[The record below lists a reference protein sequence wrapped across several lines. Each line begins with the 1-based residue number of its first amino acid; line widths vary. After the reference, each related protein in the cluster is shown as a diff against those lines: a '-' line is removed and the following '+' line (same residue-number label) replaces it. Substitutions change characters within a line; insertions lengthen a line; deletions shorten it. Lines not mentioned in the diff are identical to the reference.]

1 MSSIIARKEKEG
13 LIYTNITKEYKNL
26 LETIQKKRQELIQKF
41 MEKKEDSYIYP
52 DKELIVDFNKDYL
65 GDLIFIHELELRTL
79 IENALEKQTI
89 SNNIFT
95 EIPTSIKKQLNA
107 LNMIILRYKRCFDLF
122 FQAATYKRKFDWG
135 SSFIGINFWS
145 KPGSIDE
152 LIQKHNLPN
161 KNQLKT
167 LVENSLDTKICLDLI
182 LRINRFQGN
191 SAKLTDR
198 SEYTQYSPDEK
209 GIKMGSGY
217 FLNKEGKITNQAYPG
232 KNFVIIGLEV
242 TQIGSTTQQDITLNK
257 ESSSLRNMTPNL
269 LTGLINWCIDRN
281 PFGSS
286 ENYPRDNINWPL
298 VWEKED
304 NDIDPDLIRF
314 RFEEEKTGTYTTW
327 FSSGKIKTLS
337 NRSRS
342 VVDNTALTTKMGV
355 RVEAVKDTVLYPLS
369 RDVLLYPYRKL
380 TGKRGGRIGK
390 KKTQKKR

>member
-13 LIYTNITKEYKNL
+13 LIYTNITKEYKEL

-79 IENALEKQTI
+79 IENALEKQSF
-89 SNNIFT
+89 SNDIFS
-95 EIPTSIKKQLNA
+95 EIPTSIKKQYNT

-135 SSFIGINFWS
+135 SLFNFS
-145 KPGSIDE
+145 KQNSVE
-152 LIQKHNLPN
+152 SLIQKYNLPN

-191 SAKLTDR
+191 SAKLSDR

-209 GIKMGSGY
+209 GIKLGNGY

-242 TQIGSTTQQDITLNK
+242 SQIGSVEQQLNLTK
-257 ESSSLRNMTPNL
+257 EDASLKNMTRFV
-269 LTGLINWCIDRN
+269 DRLQY
-281 PFGSS
+281 GSND
-286 ENYPRDNINWPL
+286 NYPRDGINWPL

-304 NDIDPDLIRF
+304 NDIDPDLVHF
-314 RFEEEKTGTYTTW
+314 RFEEEKTGIYTTW

-390 KKTQKKR
+390 KTQKKR

>member
-13 LIYTNITKEYKNL
+13 FIYTNITKEYKEL

-79 IENALEKQTI
+79 IENALEKQDF
-89 SNNIFT
+89 SNVIFS
-95 EIPTSIKKQLNA
+95 EIPTSIKKQYNT

-122 FQAATYKRKFDWG
+122 FQATTYKRKFDWW
-135 SSFIGINFWS
+135 SLFNFS
-145 KPGSIDE
+145 KQNSVE
-152 LIQKHNLPN
+152 SLIQKYNLPN

-167 LVENSLDTKICLDLI
+167 LVENSLDTKLCLDLI

-232 KNFVIIGLEV
+232 KNFVIVGLEV
-242 TQIGSTTQQDITLNK
+242 SQIGSVEQKLDLTK
-257 ESSSLRNMTPNL
+257 ENVSLKNMTHFV
-269 LTGLINWCIDRN
+269 DR
-281 PFGSS
+281 FQYGSND
-286 ENYPRDNINWPL
+286 NYPRDGTNWPL

-327 FSSGKIKTLS
+327 FSSGKLKTLS

-342 VVDNTALTTKMGV
+342 VLDNTALTTKMGV
-355 RVEAVKDTVLYPLS
+355 RKQIVEDTVLYPLS

-390 KKTQKKR
+390 KTQKKR

>member
-13 LIYTNITKEYKNL
+13 FIYTNITKEYKEL
-26 LETIQKKRQELIQKF
+26 LETIQKKRQELVQKF
-41 MEKKEDSYIYP
+41 MEKKEDGYIYP

-95 EIPTSIKKQLNA
+95 EIPSSIKKQLNA

-122 FQAATYKRKFDWG
+122 FQAATYKRNFDWG
-135 SSFIGINFWS
+135 SLFNFS
-145 KPGSIDE
+145 KQNSVE
-152 LIQKHNLPN
+152 SLIQKYNLPN

-167 LVENSLDTKICLDLI
+167 LVENSLDTKLCLDLI

-232 KNFVIIGLEV
+232 KNFVIVGLEV
-242 TQIGSTTQQDITLNK
+242 SQIGSVEQKLDLTK
-257 ESSSLRNMTPNL
+257 ENVSLKNMTHFV
-269 LTGLINWCIDRN
+269 DR
-281 PFGSS
+281 FQYGSND
-286 ENYPRDNINWPL
+286 NYPRDGTNWPL

-327 FSSGKIKTLS
+327 FSSGKLKNLS

-342 VVDNTALTTKMGV
+342 VLDNTALTTKMGV
-355 RVEAVKDTVLYPLS
+355 RKQIVEDTVLYPLS

-390 KKTQKKR
+390 KTQKKR